1 VAQSLYQDPRITT
14 DNGKGDP
21 GKIVE
26 ISQEWG
32 KDVLYHLHFLI
43 YT

>member
-1 VAQSLYQDPRITT
+1 MIDKVFPQHLREVAQSLYQDPRITT

-26 ISQEWG
+26 ISQE
-32 KDVLYHLHFLI
+32 
-43 YT
+43 